1 MPEFALVAQ
10 NNCVPPDVLAFI
22 AAAVNLQMQRDV
34 APVWGGDVWTCIA
47 LDSLNGVAA
56 SGARKVLTFK
66 PKLAVPDALGFHTEA
81 GGVEYAEALPPATP
95 AVGQPLDG
103 TTTSH
108 EVVETFGDPTC
119 NAYVTG
125 PSGRRLARELCDP
138 VESDAYPISVRIGPE
153 TRQVMVSNF
162 VLPSWFNGG
171 TGPYDYLKHL
181 DASETMTAGG
191 YFEYLDGSGNSQQ
204 VFADARGRLAW
215 LAKMTNPSSRVQARV
230 RGAFSRAAAATG
242 GPRRT

>member
-10 NNCVPPDVLAFI
+10 DNCVPPDVLAFI

-47 LDSLNGVAA
+47 LESLAGIAS

-66 PKLAVPDALGFHTEA
+66 TKLEVAGALGFHTEA
-81 GGVEYAEALPPATP
+81 SGVDYAEALPPATP
-95 AVGQPLDG
+95 ADGQALDG

-162 VLPSWFNGG
+162 VFPSWFNSGS
-171 TGPYDYLKHL
+171 GPYDYLKHL
-181 DASETMTAGG
+181 DAPETMPPGG

-215 LAKMTNPSSRVQARV
+215 LAKMTNPSSRVQERV
-230 RGAFSRAAAATG
+230 RGAFSRTAAAAG
-242 GPRRT
+242 GARKT